1 MRPYHLRKRTVGRD
15 KEGGNLT
22 GYETAI
28 PIEAVIWSVGG
39 RVQAEMYGERLS
51 YIKNMQYEG
60 METIR
65 EGDGICVNAASGEK
79 PDYKVIAVNDDFI
92 PIQIT
97 LERI

>member
-1 MRPYHLRKRTVGRD
+1 MGRD
-15 KEGGNLT
+15 KEGGSMT
-22 GYETAI
+22 GYETAV
-28 PIEAVIWSVGG
+28 PIEAVIWSAGG
-39 RVQAEMYGERLS
+39 RVQAEMYGEKLA

-60 METIR
+60 MEVIR
-65 EGDGICVNAASGEK
+65 EGDGICVNTVPEER